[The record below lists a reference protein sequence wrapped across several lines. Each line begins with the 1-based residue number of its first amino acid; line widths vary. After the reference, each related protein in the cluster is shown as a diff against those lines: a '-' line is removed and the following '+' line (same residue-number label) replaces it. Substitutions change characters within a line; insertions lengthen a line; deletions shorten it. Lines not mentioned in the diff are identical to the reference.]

1 MANSN
6 RFPQSRGRL
15 SSNRESERHRNLV
28 SAGEVLLHYTP
39 QRSPSLQTI
48 DCHGSGVNNNP
59 STLFPCLNAI
69 NPHMCN
75 YETRL
80 ATFTKWYYTTI
91 QREEIAKAGFFYIGE
106 SDRVRCWNCNGGLQD
121 WKAEDNPWIEHA
133 KWYPLCDF
141 ILQKKGTE
149 FVCET
154 TLRFQNLRRP
164 EIRNP
169 SLSEPA
175 RIVRT
180 LIENKFARNKALR
193 ETMVSIQR
201 FSYKLHINTE
211 SELAPSNSISCGV
224 CFVNKI
230 NTLILGYG
238 HAYCSSCVKRT
249 KKCAFCRSSVNFTH
263 PIYLPFY
270 DSK

>member
-6 RFPQSRGRL
+6 RFPQSRERL

-48 DCHGSGVNNNP
+48 DCHGAGVNNNP

-69 NPHMCN
+69 NHRMHD

-133 KWYPLCDF
+133 KWYPLCEF
-141 ILQKKGTE
+141 ILQKKGAE
-149 FVCET
+149 FVCEI
-154 TLRFQNLRRP
+154 TLQFQNLRRP

-175 RIVRT
+175 RVVRS
-180 LIENKFARNKALR
+180 LIENK
-193 ETMVSIQR
+193 T
-201 FSYKLHINTE
+201 YK
-211 SELAPSNSISCGV
+211 P
-224 CFVNKI
+224 
-230 NTLILGYG
+230 
-238 HAYCSSCVKRT
+238 
-249 KKCAFCRSSVNFTH
+249 KC
-263 PIYLPFY
+263 L
-270 DSK
+270 